1 MRAHKPAIG
10 LTTYGTIER
19 PDYRVPEEYVHAVV
33 RAGAVPFLLPPVMAD
48 FSERWL
54 DRLDGLILIGGGDL
68 DPIHYQ
74 GGGHET
80 VYNVDAARDS
90 AELRL
95 TRLVLEREFPTLAIC
110 RGMQLVN
117 TVLGGTLHVHIPDV
131 FGESVLHRA
140 PPRVPIPHEVIV
152 NQYSRLAEVM
162 GCRRTSV
169 ASWHHQAID
178 RLGAGLR
185 AVAWAEDSVIE
196 AVEMIDNPRLIA
208 VQWHPELTAEDD
220 PAQQALFDGL
230 VEMAGE
236 MGQWSSV
243 RCRGSTR

>member
-1 MRAHKPAIG
+1 MCKPAIG
-10 LTTYGTIER
+10 LTTYGTIEQ

-33 RAGAVPFLLPPVMAD
+33 RAGAVPFLLPSVTAD
-48 FSERWL
+48 FSEQWL
-54 DRLDGLILIGGGDL
+54 EHLDGLVLVGGGDL
-68 DPIHYQ
+68 DPKHYR
-74 GGGHET
+74 GAGHET

-95 TRLVLEREFPTLAIC
+95 TRLVLEREIPTLAIC

-117 TVLGGTLHVHIPDV
+117 TVLGGTLHVHIPDA
-131 FGESVLHRA
+131 FGEGLSHRA
-140 PPRVPIPHEVIV
+140 PPRVPTPHDVFIHPR
-152 NQYSRLAEVM
+152 SRLTTLM
-162 GCRRTSV
+162 GCQRASV

-196 AVEMIDNPRLIA
+196 AVELIDNPRLIA
-208 VQWHPELTAEDD
+208 VQWHPELTVEDD

-230 VEMAGE
+230 VEMASE
-236 MGQWSSV
+236 TGQWSSAS
-243 RCRGSTR
+243 CRGSTR